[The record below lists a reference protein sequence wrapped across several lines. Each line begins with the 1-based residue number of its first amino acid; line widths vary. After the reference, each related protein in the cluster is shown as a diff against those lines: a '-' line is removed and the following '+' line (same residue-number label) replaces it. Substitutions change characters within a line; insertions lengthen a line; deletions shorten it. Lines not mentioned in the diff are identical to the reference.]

1 MAWTEDIKQ
10 AAYISPSG
18 IRIEFDFE
26 DVSRTTKKKAAVFEY
41 PETPGAFIQ
50 DLKQGVRR
58 FPIRAFIHG
67 ENYNQE
73 ANVLYNALE
82 EPGFGTLEHPLYGTF
97 VVFPITIARSDRLKT
112 GGGQAIF
119 NIEFIENNLDPT
131 PLASQDE
138 KSAVV
143 ETVNEFGT
151 QGPSELAIEFE
162 DASPTQMQRFTQAL
176 QQVNRFVVQFVRPV
190 LVGEGI
196 DTSTFDTV
204 SQGIN
209 LSDNIASGDVR
220 AVSSQLNSLIR
231 AGSSATSGG
240 PAAYIDLA
248 NALVNTQ
255 LQTNEQFEVVSFAA
269 ESTIGAMAVS
279 TGNTDHS
286 TRGAAIADSDA
297 LVATHNTVVTWQ
309 DDNG

>member
-1 MAWTEDIKQ
+1 MVWTDDIKQ

-18 IRIEFDFE
+18 TRIEFDFE
-26 DVSRTTKKKAAVFEY
+26 DVARSTKKKAAVFEY
-41 PETPGAFIQ
+41 PQKAGAFIQ
-50 DLKQGVRR
+50 DLQNGARR

-97 VVFPITIARSDRLKT
+97 VVFPLSINRSDRLKT
-112 GGGQAIF
+112 AAGQAVFDID
-119 NIEFIENNLDPT
+119 FIENNLDPT
-131 PLASQDE
+131 PLSTQDE

-143 ETVNEFGT
+143 ETANEFGV
-151 QGPSELAIEFE
+151 QGPNELAIEFE
-162 DASPTQMQRFTQAL
+162 DASPTQMQRFTQSL

-190 LVGEGI
+190 LVGAGI

-204 SQGIN
+204 SQGIT

-231 AGSSATSGG
+231 SGSSATSGG

-279 TGNTDHS
+279 TGNTDHA
-286 TRGAAIADSDA
+286 TRGDAIADSDA
-297 LVATHNTVVTWQ
+297 LVATYNAVVTWQ